1 MADERPGW
9 TNFFFKRGIEGD
21 DFLSK
26 FLDGL
31 ASVFEGDDAEATG
44 RKIRAELKRLLDC
57 DDVSLYV
64 RDPSLRPGP
73 HEGEWILKVESGFGE
88 GNTVCQQDCLALPEL
103 ALGQPAPFSDG
114 LAQKAAMKAIALA
127 FEEDAFYGCDIEK
140 KIVLLKDPKPEDDLG
155 SGDLSVLAI
164 PLRFE
169 KRVGRVTERTRVGV
183 LALFN
188 TPVRRELGEVEGSL
202 RSLLACALVAP
213 SIQLKDPV
221 TGLYTER
228 HLKGELER
236 QVSMF
241 ELTQG
246 KLRGG
251 FVVGMVDALKVY
263 KQTLETSARIDPSQ
277 VNQKVSEVLN
287 GIGAVVQRRAT
298 EHALNAGPV
307 YQGGLAGRMGN
318 EGFGVVLPLLQPG
331 ELCMWAVHLS
341 KDVINTHFE
350 GERHLGAGDVTV
362 SLRVIPFARG
372 KPEELWGLAQRAL
385 EDIEREQLRARRD
398 DDELRKSVNQI
409 RVFHG
414 GKWLT
419 TREFTARI
427 G

>member
-1 MADERPGW
+1 MAEERAGW

-21 DFLSK
+21 DFLAK
-26 FLDGL
+26 FLSGI

-44 RKIRAELKRLLDC
+44 RRIRAELKRLLDC
-57 DDVSLYV
+57 DDVSIYV
-64 RDPSLRPGP
+64 HDPSLRAGA
-73 HEGEWILKVESGFGE
+73 HEGEWVLKAQSGFGE
-88 GNTVCQQDCLALPEL
+88 GNTVCQLDGLALPEL
-103 ALGQPAPFSDG
+103 LPGQAAPFSEG
-114 LAQKAAMKAIALA
+114 LAQKAALKAIALA
-127 FEEDAFYGCDIEK
+127 FEEDAFYGCDVEK

-169 KRVGRVTERTRVGV
+169 KRIGRVTERVRVGV

-221 TGLYTER
+221 TGLYTEA
-228 HLKGELER
+228 HLRQELER
-236 QVSMF
+236 QASMF

-263 KQTLETSARIDPSQ
+263 KQTLETSAKVDPGRVSE
-277 VNQKVSEVLN
+277 KVSEVLQ

-298 EHALNAGPV
+298 HHALNSAV
-307 YQGGLAGRMGN
+307 YKGGLAGRIGN

-341 KDVINTHFE
+341 KDVINAHFD

-385 EDIEREQLRARRD
+385 EDIEKEQLRARKD
-398 DDELRKSVNQI
+398 DEELRKSVNQI
-409 RVFHG
+409 RVFHA

-427 G
+427 GT